1 MSHALPGEPFPSLLV
16 PLYYAEALLRRRG
29 YESLAREVASSVEG
43 GRILELGSGPG
54 LLSLELARLSPRLEV
69 VGVDPSPG
77 MVRLARRL
85 SKGMEDR
92 VRFLVG
98 GAYRLPF
105 PPSSFDMVVSLGV
118 LHHLLDLPRALEEVR
133 RVLKPE
139 GEAWFYEVVM
149 DAEPEEVVKTM
160 RELGIPLFPFLP
172 LFLLERGL
180 AVKAGR
186 RLVGLRRDDF
196 KRGVLI
202 RCWVERRGALWKV
215 VIRK

>member
-1 MSHALPGEPFPSLLV
+1 MNHALPGEPFPSLLV

-29 YESLAREVASSVEG
+29 YESLAREIASRLRG

-54 LLSLELARLSPRLEV
+54 FLSLELARLSPRLEV

-77 MVRLARRL
+77 MVRLARHLCRERE
-85 SKGMEDR
+85 SR

-105 PPSSFDMVVSLGV
+105 PSSSFDMVVSLGV
-118 LHHLLDLPRALEEVR
+118 LHHLLDLPRALKEVR
-133 RVLKPE
+133 RVLKPG

-149 DAEPEEVVKTM
+149 DAEPEEVVGTL

-180 AVKAGR
+180 AVRAGR
-186 RLVGLRRDDF
+186 RLVGLRKGDF
-196 KRGVLI
+196 RRGVLA
-202 RCWVERRGALWKV
+202 RCRVEERGALCKV
-215 VIRK
+215 VVRK

>member
-1 MSHALPGEPFPSLLV
+1 MNHALPGEPFPSPLA
-16 PLYYAEALLRRRG
+16 PLYCAEALLRRKG
-29 YESLAREVASSVEG
+29 YESLAREIVSHIREG
-43 GRILELGSGPG
+43 KILELGSGPG

-77 MVRLARRL
+77 MVRLASRL
-85 SKGMEDR
+85 CRGVENR

-118 LHHLLDLPRALEEVR
+118 LHHLQDLPRALEEAH
-133 RVLKPE
+133 RVLKPG

-149 DAEPEEVVKTM
+149 DVRPEEIAGTL
-160 RELGIPLFPFLP
+160 RELEIPLFPFLP
-172 LFLLERGL
+172 LFLLEGRL

-186 RLVGLRRDDF
+186 RLVGL
-196 KRGVLI
+196 KRGDFRKGALAGC
-202 RCWVERRGALWKV
+202 RVERRGALWKV
-215 VIRK
+215 VVKK